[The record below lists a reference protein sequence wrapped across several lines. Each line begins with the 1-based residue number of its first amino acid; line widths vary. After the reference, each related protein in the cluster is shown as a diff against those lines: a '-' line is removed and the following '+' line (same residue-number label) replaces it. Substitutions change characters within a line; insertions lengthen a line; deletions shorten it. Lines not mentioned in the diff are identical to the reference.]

1 MTLSII
7 TINYNNEEGLAKTL
21 KSVLTQTYTQFE
33 HVIVDGASTDNAVE
47 IIKQYEKDATA
58 RGIKVVWVSE
68 KDKGIYNAMNK
79 GIKMASGEYIQILN
93 SGDCLAAD
101 TVVADMFSALE
112 EKKYPEI
119 LYGNMLKTVD
129 WKTYQRDNCGANSEY
144 TPNSFLYFY
153 NGTLNHDCAYI
164 KRSLF
169 EQFGYYN
176 ENMKIC
182 SDWEWYVRAI
192 VLGNIQPVY
201 INIDVTIFDMN
212 GVSESAGKNKH
223 IIKQERSEYLAS
235 AFPKAVIND
244 YNKYAFILLQY
255 QRLKKHHLWGLVRLM
270 ERVLF
275 KLEKW
280 RNKANIKKLKKQY

>member
-7 TINYNNEEGLAKTL
+7 TINYNNAHGLAKTL
-21 KSVLTQTYTQFE
+21 KSILTQTNTEFE

-58 RGIKVVWVSE
+58 RGIKVTWVSE

-93 SGDCLAAD
+93 SGDCLATD
-101 TVVADMFSALE
+101 TVVADMYTALKVKE
-112 EKKYPEI
+112 YPEI

-129 WKTYQRDNCGANSEY
+129 WNTYQRDDCGANSEY

-192 VLGNIQPVY
+192 VLGNVLPVY
-201 INIDVTIFDMN
+201 VNIDVTIFDMN

-235 AFPKAVIND
+235 VFPKAVIND

-255 QRLKKHHLWGLVRLM
+255 QRLKKYHLWSLVRFM

-280 RNKANIKKLKKQY
+280 RILK

>member
-7 TINYNNEEGLAKTL
+7 TINYNDAIGLQKTL
-21 KSVLTQTYTQFE
+21 NSTISQSCTDFE
-33 HVIVDGASTDNAVE
+33 HVIVDGASPDNSVE
-47 IIKQYEKDATA
+47 IIEKYASEAYTK
-58 RGIKVVWVSE
+58 GIKVTWISE

-79 GIKMASGEYIQILN
+79 GIKMASGEYIEILN
-93 SGDCLAAD
+93 AGDILASD
-101 TVVADMFSALE
+101 DVVEKMYKALE
-112 EKKYPEI
+112 EKNYPEI

-129 WKTYQRDNCGANSEY
+129 WVHIRRDNCGGNSEY

-169 EQFGYYN
+169 DKFGYYN
-176 ENMKIC
+176 EEMKIC

-192 VLGNIQPVY
+192 VLGNVSPVY
-201 INIDVTIFDMN
+201 VNIDVTIFDMN

-223 IIKQERSEYLAS
+223 IIKKERSEYLES

-244 YNKYAFILLQY
+244 YDKYSFVLLQY
-255 QRLKKHHLWGLVRLM
+255 QRLKKYHLWGLIRFM
-270 ERVLF
+270 ERMIF

-280 RNKANIKKLKKQY
+280 GILK

>member
-7 TINYNNEEGLAKTL
+7 TINYNNAQGLEKTL
-21 KSVLTQTYTQFE
+21 NSVLFQTDTQFE
-33 HVIVDGASTDNAVE
+33 HVIVDGDSTDNAVE

-58 RGIKVVWVSE
+58 RGIKVTWVSE

-79 GIKMASGEYIQILN
+79 GIKMATGEYIQILN
-93 SGDCLAAD
+93 SGDCLAANS
-101 TVVADMFSALE
+101 VVADMFNALK
-112 EKKYPEI
+112 EKEYPEI

-169 EQFGYYN
+169 DQFGYYN

-192 VLGNIQPVY
+192 VLGTVSPVY
-201 INIDVTIFDMN
+201 VNIDVTIFDMN

-223 IIKQERSEYLAS
+223 IIKQERSEYLVS

-244 YNKYAFILLQY
+244 YNKYAFVLLQY
-255 QRLKKHHLWGLVRLM
+255 QRLKRHHLWSLVYFV

-280 RNKANIKKLKKQY
+280 RILK